1 MKSEFKV
8 SLLNDLS
15 FLCRGDISLLEAAR
29 EAKISLEYSC
39 RNGQCGTCKTKVL
52 TGSTKILQDEST
64 LTGDDL
70 KAGYILTC
78 CRSATSDIQLDIENI
93 ERLNGIQTKISP
105 CRINAIKYLN
115 DNVISI
121 ILRLPHGNELNYLAG
136 QYIDVISK
144 NGLRRSYSLAN
155 SLRSDGKLEL
165 HIQKVLDGEMS
176 DYWFNS
182 AKVNDLLRIEGPLGT
197 FCFRPNLP
205 ENLIFLS
212 TGTGIAPVK
221 ALLEELEANPN
232 LVEKKNIYVYWG
244 GRSETD
250 FYWHPT
256 FENIKLKFI
265 PVLSRSIENWNGRL
279 GYVQQAVIDDSIDMR
294 KSAVYACGS
303 NSMILS
309 ARKLLIESGLDENSF
324 YSDAFVSSN

>member
-1 MKSEFKV
+1 MAADFLRLGFQNLRRRKLRSWLTMIGIFIGIAAVVSLMSLGQGLQDYINSEFEKLGSDKIIIQPKGMGAPGTAGP
-8 SLLNDLS
+8 SLTLTSDDLND
-15 FLCRGDISLLEAAR
+15 
-29 EAKISLEYSC
+29 
-39 RNGQCGTCKTKVL
+39 
-52 TGSTKILQDEST
+52 
-64 LTGDDL
+64 
-70 KAGYILTC
+70 GYILTC
-78 CRSATSDIQLDIENI
+78 CRSAASDVQLDIENL
-93 ERLNGIQTKISP
+93 ERLNGIQSKISP
-105 CRINAIKYLN
+105 CRIDAIKYLN

-121 ILRLPHGNELNYLAG
+121 ILRLPPGNELNYLAG

-155 SLRSDGKLEL
+155 SFHSDGKLEL
-165 HIQKVLDGEMS
+165 YIQKVLDGEMS

-182 AKVNDLLRIEGPLGT
+182 AKVNDLLRLEGPLGT
-197 FCFRPNLP
+197 FCLRPNLP

-250 FYWHPT
+250 FYWQPS

-265 PVLSRSIENWNGRL
+265 PVLSRSIENWDGRL
-279 GYVQQAVIDDSIDMR
+279 GYVQQAVIDDSIVM
-294 KSAVYACGS
+294 KISAVYA
-303 NSMILS
+303 
-309 ARKLLIESGLDENSF
+309 
-324 YSDAFVSSN
+324 